1 MDLLLAWEVAVRSH
15 LLQEFWPVGAFVL
28 AGRHVLNNTA
38 VQDASS
44 KSIINTATCI
54 VPFLFWLLGLPLLC
68 GYFFKYK
75 VLSIFSCRSC
85 IRVHPAPSP
94 SMPARAACWMR
105 RPKAN
110 FISSKSTWPAEV
122 WGGWHLINPYQTFL
136 KRMCWQQPTAQN
148 RHNAPDNK
156 DGMLWETEIARV
168 KTLKDLGSTLQGEQP
183 SQLFKQNEQNEQS
196 IGKTKKSR
204 WPHQIPAVGPSLPAA
219 PLDQDTSRHQ
229 TLLSLPITAIP

>member
-1 MDLLLAWEVAVRSH
+1 MLQANLSSISFLSFSGYWAFLYCVA
-15 LLQEFWPVGAFVL
+15 
-28 AGRHVLNNTA
+28 
-38 VQDASS
+38 
-44 KSIINTATCI
+44 
-54 VPFLFWLLGLPLLC
+54 
-68 GYFFKYK
+68 
-75 VLSIFSCRSC
+75 IFSNTKFCQFSAAAPASGSTRHHL
-85 IRVHPAPSP
+85 HPCQLAQHAGCEDPKPTSSP
-94 SMPARAACWMR
+94 PNPPDQLKFGEADTLL
-105 RPKAN
+105 
-110 FISSKSTWPAEV
+110 I
-122 WGGWHLINPYQTFL
+122 LINPYQTFL

-183 SQLFKQNEQNEQS
+183 SQLFEQNERS

-229 TLLSLPITAIP
+229 TLLSLPITAYHCYPIVFHGTLWHSRNPVLTSVSFDFNKMRNWGI